1 MSSKICPKCQ
11 IQHNKNGIFC
21 SRTCANSRG
30 PRTEDFKNKVSSKL
44 KGKNF
49 QTEESIRKGILTK
62 GHIPIFDK
70 PNTICKI
77 CNKDTDTKHRKTCSD
92 ECYTKLIR
100 LQSQQHPKCGGQ
112 KHTHRSKIINIK
124 NEVFVSESSYE
135 VDLSKILNDLNIYW
149 TRPSFFWYKDNKGN
163 SRRYYPDFYLPDHDL
178 YLDPKNDYLIKTDID
193 KIMKVSE
200 QNKIYVIV
208 IGKNHI
214 NIDSIK
220 QMVGDRGNAPLLPA
234 CKTGTLLLS

>member
-1 MSSKICPKCQ
+1 MLSKTCPKCQ
-11 IQHNKNGIFC
+11 TQHDKTGIFC

-30 PRTEDFKNKVSSKL
+30 PRTEDFKIKVSSKL

-49 QTEESIRKGILTK
+49 QTEESIRKGIITK
-62 GHIPIFDK
+62 GQTPVFDK
-70 PNTICKI
+70 PNTTCKV
-77 CNKDTDTKHRKTCSD
+77 CDKNTNTKHRKTCSS

-112 KHTHRSKIINIK
+112 KHTHRSKIVNLN

-135 VDLSKILNDLNIYW
+135 VDLSQILNDLGIHW
-149 TRPSFFWYKDNKGN
+149 IRPSFFWYKDDKNA
-163 SRRYYPDFYLPDHDL
+163 SRRYYPDFYLSELDI

-193 KIMKVSE
+193 KIMKASE
-200 QNKIYVIV
+200 QNGIYVIV

-214 NIDSIK
+214 NTDSIK